1 MFLETL
7 TTLMNNRG
15 LSKAQLAK
23 DSGIPYTTIDGFYK
37 KGCENIKLSTLQKL
51 ANYFDV
57 TLDYLINGNNFILST
72 HEKAVIMAYRNNPE
86 MQLAVDRLLN
96 ISSDINNEIKV
107 YRAAKSEGSHD
118 DEIVT
123 MSKDKLSKL
132 KEAPETDDNF

>member
-123 MSKDKLSKL
+123 MSKDKLNKL